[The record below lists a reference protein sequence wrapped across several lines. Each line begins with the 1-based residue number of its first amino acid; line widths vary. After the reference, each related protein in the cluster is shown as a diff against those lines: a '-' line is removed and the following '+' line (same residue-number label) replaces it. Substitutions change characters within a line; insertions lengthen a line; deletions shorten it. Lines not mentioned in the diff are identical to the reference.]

1 MSLRAFQLLLGVIIC
16 GFVISAGYVSTL
28 VVKRQYSLEYVSRY
42 RPSWDASQASNE
54 FVRLEQRLA
63 EYGDP
68 GSDVDE
74 NEIRLRFDILTD
86 RAKSFIRSDIL
97 TEPLR
102 GYPEYVAAL
111 RQLSDIL
118 RSIEPLIDNIDQP
131 GAAQKALQA
140 LKPLEAIFIQIASV
154 AHSYSANTV
163 AAEQEG
169 LLSMHWRFTGI
180 VAGLIL
186 SGFILLALLL
196 RHIGLLSGAH
206 KKLRVLAHRDSL
218 TGLANRALFQETLEG
233 ILANRES
240 NKATHAVLLLDLDRF
255 KDVND
260 SFGHGMGDA
269 LLKEVTARIGN
280 CVAEGDVI
288 ARLGGDEFAVLQMG
302 ITNLD
307 GCARLA
313 TQIVTALG
321 APYFIDGHEI
331 VIGASIGIALLRE
344 GRTPS
349 QILQF
354 ADLALYRAKAV
365 GRGTYQF
372 FAPEMD
378 EQLQA
383 RRRLELDL
391 RKAISNDELML
402 AYQPIVNLEAYEICG
417 FEALLRWNHPEKGLI
432 APGDFIP
439 LAEETGLIASLGR
452 WVLQHACTEAAKWPD
467 HIRVAVNLSPV
478 QFRSGNLAQQ
488 VIAALDASGLSPSR
502 LELEITES
510 VLLQD
515 NDATLTTLHQLR
527 SMGIRIALDDFGTGY
542 SSLSYLRRF
551 PFDKIKVDQLFVR
564 DLPDE
569 GDAAVIVE
577 SIVRL
582 GASLRMIT
590 TAEGVE
596 TEEQLV
602 RLRAAGCTQAQ
613 GFFFAKPKPA
623 QELSYSLK
631 RCPALE
637 RAA

>member
-1 MSLRAFQLLLGVIIC
+1 M
-16 GFVISAGYVSTL
+16 
-28 VVKRQYSLEYVSRY
+28 
-42 RPSWDASQASNE
+42 
-54 FVRLEQRLA
+54 
-63 EYGDP
+63 
-68 GSDVDE
+68 
-74 NEIRLRFDILTD
+74 
-86 RAKSFIRSDIL
+86 
-97 TEPLR
+97 
-102 GYPEYVAAL
+102 
-111 RQLSDIL
+111 
-118 RSIEPLIDNIDQP
+118 
-131 GAAQKALQA
+131 QA

-169 LLSMHWRFTGI
+169 LLRMHWRFTGI

-218 TGLANRALFQETLEG
+218 TGLTNRALFQETLEG
-233 ILANRES
+233 ILAHRES
-240 NKATHAVLLLDLDRF
+240 NKVTQAVLLLDLDRF
-255 KDVND
+255 KDVKD

-269 LLKEVTARIGN
+269 LLKEVTTRISN
-280 CVAEGDVI
+280 CVADGDVI

-302 ITNLD
+302 VTNLD

-331 VIGASIGIALLRE
+331 VIGASIGIALIRE

-467 HIRVAVNLSPV
+467 YIRVAVNLSPV

-488 VIAALDASGLSPSR
+488 VIAALDASGLSPNR

-631 RCPALE
+631 GCPALE

>member
-1 MSLRAFQLLLGVIIC
+1 Q
-16 GFVISAGYVSTL
+16 T
-28 VVKRQYSLEYVSRY
+28 
-42 RPSWDASQASNE
+42 
-54 FVRLEQRLA
+54 
-63 EYGDP
+63 
-68 GSDVDE
+68 
-74 NEIRLRFDILTD
+74 
-86 RAKSFIRSDIL
+86 
-97 TEPLR
+97 
-102 GYPEYVAAL
+102 
-111 RQLSDIL
+111 
-118 RSIEPLIDNIDQP
+118 
-131 GAAQKALQA
+131 ALQA
-140 LKPLEAIFIQIASV
+140 IKPLEAIYIQIASV

-402 AYQPIVNLEAYEICG
+402 
-417 FEALLRWNHPEKGLI
+417 
-432 APGDFIP
+432 
-439 LAEETGLIASLGR
+439 
-452 WVLQHACTEAAKWPD
+452 
-467 HIRVAVNLSPV
+467 
-478 QFRSGNLAQQ
+478 
-488 VIAALDASGLSPSR
+488 
-502 LELEITES
+502 
-510 VLLQD
+510 
-515 NDATLTTLHQLR
+515 
-527 SMGIRIALDDFGTGY
+527 
-542 SSLSYLRRF
+542 
-551 PFDKIKVDQLFVR
+551 
-564 DLPDE
+564 
-569 GDAAVIVE
+569 
-577 SIVRL
+577 
-582 GASLRMIT
+582 
-590 TAEGVE
+590 
-596 TEEQLV
+596 
-602 RLRAAGCTQAQ
+602 
-613 GFFFAKPKPA
+613 
-623 QELSYSLK
+623 
-631 RCPALE
+631 
-637 RAA
+637 